1 MCNPDHSK
9 ANTQNGFSL
18 VEMAVVMMILGLLLG
33 GLFTAIGQSTDN
45 KRRTDTQN
53 QLALVEE
60 ALYGFAQ
67 AYGRLP
73 CPSTITSAGLEEFA
87 VGGQANGIC
96 FTAYGFVPVVTL
108 GLPDVPSSN
117 GLMLDAWR
125 NPLRY
130 SVSALVSP
138 SAPNRAF
145 TSVTGLAAQ
154 FPQALTAGTGLFC
167 VGSIAGCNGGG
178 YAGTVYANT
187 VPAVI
192 HSSGGM
198 DFTATSTDE
207 AENLGGTLGVAP
219 NAIAVAND
227 VEFVNRVYTDD
238 VYDDLVTWISAPVL
252 YSRLIQAGRLP

>member
-1 MCNPDHSK
+1 MCNPVSSK
-9 ANTQNGFSL
+9 ANNQSGFSL

-45 KRRTDTQN
+45 KRRTDTQS
-53 QLALVEE
+53 QLELVEE

-73 CPSTITSAGLEEFA
+73 CPSTITSAGVEDP
-87 VGGQANGIC
+87 VGGGAC
-96 FTAYGFVPVVTL
+96 TVAYGFVPVVTL

-219 NAIAVAND
+219 NTIAVAND